1 MPRYCIILLFSLFTA
16 FEPHAFD
23 DDTSMRGI
31 TISTHG
37 GGRDWASDEIVS
49 TLRDIEILGANWVAT
64 HPYAGIS
71 QDGSVRVRRFEGA
84 GDLAPAHWTRP
95 IVEAH
100 KRGLKI
106 CIKPHLAYWRS
117 GFEWRGEIAF
127 RSEEEWARFWA
138 DYRAWILAVA
148 EACKD
153 ADAFVIGTE
162 LDKTLNH
169 EGEWRA
175 LIADVRKV
183 YKGKITYAA
192 NWTDYTRVPFWD
204 ALDVI
209 GIQGYFPIAKNQN
222 PTEADLRRGWDRL
235 VKELRTYGK
244 KMDRNIVFTELG
256 YNQSYKA
263 ASEPW
268 TYRVD
273 DDGARPLQEMCWR
286 VALKAIENE
295 PRIAGALLWK
305 WFPNPRPFG
314 RDFQL
319 ATQRIMPIIADVWE
333 GEVPVIEFDEEAYQ
347 RWREQRRRGR
357 GRRSNQN

>member
-1 MPRYCIILLFSLFTA
+1 MSRYCIILFFSLFTA
-16 FEPHAFD
+16 FESHAFD
-23 DDTSMRGI
+23 DKMPMQGI

-37 GGRDWASDEIVS
+37 GGRDWASDEMVS
-49 TLRDIEILGANWVAT
+49 TLRDIKILGANWVAT

-127 RSEEEWARFWA
+127 RSEEEWTRFWA

-153 ADAFVIGTE
+153 ADAFVVGTE
-162 LDKTLNH
+162 LDKTLHH
-169 EGEWRA
+169 EAEWRA

-183 YKGKITYAA
+183 YKGRITYAA

-204 ALDVI
+204 ALDAI
-209 GIQGYFPIAKNQN
+209 GIQGYFPITKNQN
-222 PTEADLRRGWDRL
+222 PTETDLRSGWDRL
-235 VKELRTYGK
+235 IKELRAYAV
-244 KMDRNIVFTELG
+244 KMNRNIVFTELG

-295 PRIAGALLWK
+295 PRITGALLWK

-319 ATQRIMPIIADVWE
+319 ATSRIMPIIAEAWQ
-333 GEVPVIEFDEEAYQ
+333 GQVPVIEFDEEAYQ